1 MRRSSIIP
9 RPVTEYDLRLLR
21 IFVSV
26 VEHGGFSAAENAL
39 GITRSTI
46 SVHMTNLE
54 SRMQLKLCRRG
65 RGGFSLT
72 EEGQM
77 VYHAVINLFE
87 SLDEFS
93 LLVGTLSK
101 DLSGELVIMCSDQ
114 LDSKKQQ
121 KLATAIENIH
131 DQSPNLHIVLDGDT
145 LPNIEQQ
152 LLKDKVH
159 VGLLT
164 QSQTI
169 EGLDDTILSREPIY
183 LCCGRKH
190 PFFELVDSE
199 ISAEYL
205 SKVATIHPG
214 IDLPPDGREQLKKL
228 QLSAKSYQFDMRK
241 TMIMSGKYLGY
252 MPQSY
257 IQDELNQGIIR
268 IIQPSLLS
276 YQFVLSLVS
285 KKVPREPR
293 KVELARCVLAEAF
306 V

>member
-9 RPVTEYDLRLLR
+9 KPVTEYDLRLLR

-114 LDSKKQQ
+114 LDSKKQG
-121 KLATAIENIH
+121 KLATAIEQIH

-152 LLKDKVH
+152 LLKDRVH

-164 QSQTI
+164 QSQSI
-169 EGLDDTILSREPIY
+169 EGLEDTILSREPIY

-190 PFFELVDSE
+190 PFFDLVDSE

-205 SKVATIHPG
+205 SKVATIHSG

-228 QLSAKSYQFDMRK
+228 QLSAKSYHFDMRK

-257 IQDELNQGIIR
+257 IQDELNQGVMR

-285 KKVPREPR
+285 KKLPREPR
-293 KVELARCVLAEAF
+293 KVELARRVLAEAF
-306 V
+306 A